1 MQFSLIQR
9 LRGTRDPT
17 RLGRSST
24 STSSS
29 GSKSSSS
36 RTAREISR
44 LSFEARPFVMNG
56 DVAGANDHLSHHQL
70 QLGERL
76 YPRVHSLQPSLA
88 GKITGMLLE
97 LSPAQLLLLLAS
109 EDSLRLRVEEAVDI
123 IYRHANEQ
131 GSSSQ
136 GAAPI
141 PVASGSSANAGNPG
155 VAGGSS

>member
-44 LSFEARPFVMNG
+44 LSFDARPFVMNG

-76 YPRVHSLQPSLA
+76 YPRVHSLHPSLA

-97 LSPAQLLLLLAS
+97 LAPAQLLLLLAS
-109 EDSLRLRVEEAVDI
+109 EDTLRSRVDEAVDI
-123 IYRHANEQ
+123 IYRSGLTANSAEASN
-131 GSSSQ
+131 SS
-136 GAAPI
+136 AP
-141 PVASGSSANAGNPG
+141 GSSA
-155 VAGGSS
+155 SSPSA